1 MKFFWVDCTKMS
13 TWEKRKSYVTSALE
27 AGASV
32 IIVRDTDISRVR
44 KLGNLKIATFSGEG
58 DVVII
63 GLDSEG
69 DGTINLPNKLE
80 DSVDLKRINEL
91 KRANREVAGYV
102 EINGKEFERL
112 AAIEAKDA
120 DYVVVV
126 GKDWTIIPLENLIA
140 ELQKDKGKVIA
151 KVTNVEDARLA
162 VETLEVGV
170 DGVLVETNDIRQI
183 KKISEIIQKEMEN
196 LSLKVGNISKIKKVG
211 MGDRVCVDTA
221 SLLEMGEGM
230 LLGSQANGLFLI
242 HSETLESDYVASRP
256 FRVNAG
262 AVHSYILSPDGKTR
276 YLSEVSAGDE
286 VMAINANGKTRSVIV
301 GRVKIEKRPLLL
313 VEAECNGRL
322 YKTLLQNAE
331 TINLVS
337 KDGKPISMSQL
348 KVGDKILI
356 YENIIGLH
364 FGMEVEENIIE
375 K

>member
-1 MKFFWVDCTKMS
+1 MS
-13 TWEKRKSYVTSALE
+13 TWKKRKSYVTSALE
-27 AGASV
+27 AGASI

-44 KLGNLKIATFSGEG
+44 KLGNLKIATFNGGG
-58 DVVII
+58 DVAII
-63 GLDSEG
+63 GLNSEG

-91 KRANREVAGYV
+91 KRANKEVAGYV

-170 DGVLVETNDIRQI
+170 DGVLIETNDIRQI

-313 VEAECNGRL
+313 VEAECNGIL

-356 YENIIGLH
+356 YENIIGRH